1 MGAISNGLELLT
13 MSGLQ
18 PSPELTLL
26 QESVENANAKIR
38 FFRVALGAA
47 SGTQL
52 LARSEILSLL
62 DGCYGGGRLK
72 VRWHPA
78 CDPSR
83 RDAKTVFLA
92 LMCIETT
99 LTQGGEIAISEDRGA
114 WSLHAYGPKIRFEAP
129 LWAMLEHSPET
140 EISSAQVQFALLR
153 STLDALGLSAQVG
166 HSESAVSLK
175 F

>member
-1 MGAISNGLELLT
+1 
-13 MSGLQ
+13 MSGLK

-26 QESVENANAKIR
+26 QESVENANARIR

-62 DGCYGGGRLK
+62 DGCYGRLK

-99 LTQGGEIAISEDRGA
+99 LTQGGEISISEDRGT
-114 WSLHAYGPKIRFEAP
+114 WSLHAYGPRTRFEGP
-129 LWAMLEHSPET
+129 LWASLGNPAEVT
-140 EISSAQVQFALLR
+140 VTSAQVQFVLLAETLR
-153 STLDALGLSAQVG
+153 SVGASAQVG
-166 HSESAVSLK
+166 HSDSAVSLK